1 MYYRYIGFIKL
12 NYNRYIDY
20 ILIQS
25 YPSIASS
32 RFLVTPGPRGF
43 GPAAGWGSLDVQ
55 MAFLGGILW
64 GFIVVWCF
72 FSIRPKLDLLEFL
85 DIFGSV
91 SWITKGEPPK
101 KAMDIDLDG
110 MVSYSEPGAL
120 GLRKSELLAWHG
132 GIYHEIHEK
141 WWLNMISLPKMHG
154 FLFKEIARCRFNY
167 RLNVAVSKTGKAH
180 FALKVQCFLNSS
192 PSFLHRTGLDQGSW
206 LSAWGDVKRRCAAA
220 LFFAK
225 FGDWKPILRI
235 IVNLMGSCSTKC
247 HEILSHQ

>member
-55 MAFLGGILW
+55 MAFLGEILW

-101 KAMDIDLDG
+101 KG
-110 MVSYSEPGAL
+110 HGHRL
-120 GLRKSELLAWHG
+120 GWHG
-132 GIYHEIHEK
+132 ELFRAGGAWASQERAAGMA
-141 WWLNMISLPKMHG
+141 WWDLPWNPWKMMIEHDFTAENAWFS
-154 FLFKEIARCRFNY
+154 
-167 RLNVAVSKTGKAH
+167 
-180 FALKVQCFLNSS
+180 VQ
-192 PSFLHRTGLDQGSW
+192 RD
-206 LSAWGDVKRRCAAA
+206 
-220 LFFAK
+220 
-225 FGDWKPILRI
+225 
-235 IVNLMGSCSTKC
+235 STLQ
-247 HEILSHQ
+247 I